1 MSPDAGQRF
10 NFFPVPTDVH
20 FGCGIV
26 KTLPAHIEGFGA
38 RHVFVVTD
46 PGIKSAG
53 LLDKIEELLRGAGI
67 ECTTFDRVKA
77 DSGSR
82 LIDECAEVLK
92 TSGAGAVVGIG
103 GGSSL
108 DTAKAAAALAT
119 NPGSS
124 LDYLG
129 LHKLKERPLPMIA
142 IPTTAG
148 TGSEVTLWSV
158 FTDETREIKVAI
170 GSFLNYPAVALCD
183 PELTLGL
190 PPALTAATGMDALGH
205 AVECF
210 TNKACQPMSAA
221 FALPAI
227 EYIGRHLRTA
237 VKNGGDPEGRYGVM
251 LASTMAGIAM
261 NPTRLGLAHALAMP
275 LGSWDLR
282 VPHGVSIAITLPVVM
297 EFNHTAAPE
306 RFAAVARALGENVDG
321 LSPLK
326 AAARSV
332 EAVRALSRDIG
343 IPRGLGECGVFFR
356 HLYTRPQIFRQ
367 DRDGATNIFRGIH
380 RHALCFSTAYD
391 ILELILGYP
400 GVLPTTNPN

>member
-1 MSPDAGQRF
+1 MTPSVNQTF

-20 FGCGIV
+20 FGCGVV
-26 KTLPAHIEGFGA
+26 KTLPDRIKGFGSNHA
-38 RHVFVVTD
+38 FIVTD
-46 PGIKSAG
+46 PGLKAAG
-53 LLDKIEELLRGAGI
+53 LLAMIEQLLRDAGLA
-67 ECTTFDRVKA
+67 CTIFDRVKA

-82 LIDECAEVLK
+82 LIDACTATLK
-92 TSGAGAVVGIG
+92 SSGAGVVVGIG

-124 LDYLG
+124 LDYVG
-129 LHKLKERPLPMIA
+129 LHKLQQRPLPMIA
-142 IPTTAG
+142 LPTTAG

-158 FTDETREIKVAI
+158 FTDETRDLKVAI

-190 PPALTAATGMDALGH
+190 PPLLTAATGVDALGH
-205 AVECF
+205 AIECF
-210 TNKACQPMSAA
+210 TNKACQPISASL
-221 FALPAI
+221 ALPAI
-227 EYIGRHLRTA
+227 EYIGRCLRTA
-237 VKNGGDPEGRYGVM
+237 VKNGGDREARYGMM

-282 VPHGVSIAITLPVVM
+282 VPHGIAIAVTLPVVM

-306 RFAAVARALGENVDG
+306 RFAAVARALGEKVDG
-321 LSPLK
+321 LTPLQ

-332 EAVRALSRDIG
+332 EAVRALSRDID
-343 IPRGLGECGVFFR
+343 IPRGLREYGVR
-356 HLYTRPQIFRQ
+356 EEHVDRVVADAMKSGNVPVNPRETNAAQLAQIL
-367 DRDGATNIFRGIH
+367 RDS
-380 RHALCFSTAYD
+380 L
-391 ILELILGYP
+391 
-400 GVLPTTNPN
+400 